1 MFQRFTSIITQISA
15 LGLLF
20 TPLASASQSSPFW
33 TGSSVPGYYSAC
45 LISNT
50 NARLTPS
57 LSEDNIRAIMRE
69 DSCGLVLHQNGGLV
83 YEGRIPVH
91 ENGFYLLRFYVE
103 ELGEFRQYWIHESQ
117 LKNEL

>member
-1 MFQRFTSIITQISA
+1 MFKHFISIIAQISA
-15 LGLLF
+15 LNLLLPF
-20 TPLASASQSSPFW
+20 STLATPFW

-45 LISNT
+45 LVSNT

-69 DSCGLVLHQNGGLV
+69 ESCGLVLHQDGGLI
-83 YEGRIPVH
+83 YEGKIPVY

-117 LKNEL
+117 LK